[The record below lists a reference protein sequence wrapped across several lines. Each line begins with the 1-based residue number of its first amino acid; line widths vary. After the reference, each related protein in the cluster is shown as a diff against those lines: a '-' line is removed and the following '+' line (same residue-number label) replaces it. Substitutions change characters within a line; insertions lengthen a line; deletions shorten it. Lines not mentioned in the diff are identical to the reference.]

1 MAKNITGFEFNE
13 DPSSPN
19 SKASA
24 VNLNKAIEDATI
36 RNIAPGAVVS
46 SHISGS
52 VAGGGLGGGDGNP
65 LYVKT
70 DNTTIEVLSDSVS
83 LVDAPIIDTSRLVDG
98 AVTMDKLAAEV
109 KAAINNVLRSIYAVG
124 DYFITHN
131 DTNPALR
138 FGGTWQLVKDKFL
151 IGAGGDYEIL
161 TEGGEASHTLTID
174 EMPSHNHSLRGS
186 GGGTQ
191 CFCYY
196 PGGDA
201 IRGGDVFHA
210 EQTTITATGG
220 GQAHNNMPPY
230 RAVYI
235 WVKISDEDEV

>member
-13 DPSSPN
+13 DPSSPK

-24 VNLNKAIEDATI
+24 ANLNKAISDALI
-36 RNIAPGAVVS
+36 KNIAPSVIVPLHLSGAV
-46 SHISGS
+46 
-52 VAGGGLGGGDGNP
+52 AGAGLGGGDGSP
-65 LYVKT
+65 IYTKT
-70 DNTTIEVLSDSVS
+70 DNETIEVQNDKLQ
-83 LVDAPIIDTSRLVDG
+83 LVDAPIIGTSKLVNG
-98 AVTMDKLAAEV
+98 SITLEKLSTTLQETIQTLI
-109 KAAINNVLRSIYAVG
+109 KSIYKVG
-124 DYFITHN
+124 DIFITQN
-131 DTNPALR
+131 SDNPAER

-151 IGAGGDYEIL
+151 IGAGGEYEIL
-161 TEGGEASHTLTID
+161 TEGGEASHTLTTD

-186 GGGTQ
+186 DGGTQ

-235 WVKISDEDEV
+235 WVKISDEDAE